1 MHQVTDLAAP
11 SVERLELDDTSW
23 VDVARGWLPP
33 EHAADLFEGLRDD
46 VRWQQGR
53 VFRYDHW
60 YEEPRLGG
68 WWAPGNPP
76 PHPLVVDLHRVV
88 QRTWRKQFDGVAFAW
103 YRDGRDSVAF
113 HADRELKWLDDT
125 VIAVLTLGAPRPWL
139 LKPKSVKFNDDDM
152 APGVTRDLRPAGGD
166 LFVMGGRTQADWVH
180 AVPKVP
186 NLRDGRISLQWR
198 WTSRRGRQELGGSY
212 RKPRRYGSGSGR
224 A

>member
-1 MHQVTDLAAP
+1 MPGMAELAAP
-11 SVERLELDDTSW
+11 TIERLVLDDSSW
-23 VDVARGWLPP
+23 VDVARGWLSP
-33 EHAADLFEGLRDD
+33 EAAAELYAGLAEG

-68 WWAPGNPP
+68 WWAKGNPP

-88 QRTWRKQFDGVAFAW
+88 QRTWRKEFDGVAFAH

-125 VIAVLTLGAPRPWL
+125 VIAVLTLGAERPWL
-139 LKPKSVKFNDDDM
+139 LRPKSDKLADPDV
-152 APGVTRDLRPAGGD
+152 ASRRTHDLRPAGGD
-166 LFVMGGRTQADWVH
+166 LHVMGGRAQADWVH

-186 NLRDGRISLQWR
+186 GLQEGRISLQWR

-212 RKPRRYGSGSGR
+212 RKPRRYGSG
-224 A
+224 

>member
-1 MHQVTDLAAP
+1 MGDLAAP
-11 SVERLELDDTSW
+11 TAERLELDAASW
-23 VDVARGWLPP
+23 VDVARGWLSPDDAG
-33 EHAADLFEGLRDD
+33 ELYQGLVDG
-46 VRWQQGR
+46 VRWNQGR

-76 PHPLVVDLHRVV
+76 PHPLVVDVHRVV

-103 YRDGRDSVAF
+103 YRDGRDSVAW

-125 VIAVLTLGAPRPWL
+125 VIAVLTLGAQRPWL
-139 LKPKSVKFNDDDM
+139 LKPKREKFAD
-152 APGVTRDLRPAGGD
+152 GFHHDLRPVGGD
-166 LFVMGGRTQADWVH
+166 LFVMGGRAQADWVH
-180 AVPKVP
+180 AVPKVA

-212 RKPRRYGSGSGR
+212 RTPRRYGSG
-224 A
+224 